1 MLTQVTQSR
10 IPYTT
15 LPNGKTLQDWDTID
29 ALDIQRLSTAL
40 AHLREHGALPPY
52 LTSIQDLNQ
61 ETECGVAEGVVEDL
75 RAVVAGRLAK
85 AQGHGGGDGKR
96 TLAFLEGILLYSPPV
111 SKEDGEEGKGEGGHI
126 LRPIHQNID
135 VRLFL
140 PTAYEDVKTRRE
152 ARTGYAT
159 SGPAQQ
165 PALPQRTSSSVDAA
179 FREDGQ
185 EEQKE
190 ENTQPQTFWQ
200 DPPGYVDDIVWPH
213 YVQDHAWLLL
223 PENEPWRDVDTEELV
238 MKVGRGVDARTDLGV
253 AVAPGKGSKPMTEV
267 LTWAVE
273 EVLKYWENV

>member
-1 MLTQVTQSR
+1 MQPR

-15 LPNGKTLQDWDTID
+15 LPSGKTLQDWDTID

-40 AHLREHGALPPY
+40 SHLREHGSLPPY

-61 ETECGVAEGVVEDL
+61 ETESGVAEGVVEEL
-75 RAVVAGRLAK
+75 RAVVAGRLAQ
-85 AQGHGGGDGKR
+85 AQGHGSGGGKR

-111 SKEDGEEGKGEGGHI
+111 SKEDEEGKGKDGHI
-126 LRPIHQNID
+126 LRPIHRNID
-135 VRLFL
+135 VPLFL

-152 ARTGYAT
+152 ARTGYVT

-165 PALPQRTSSSVDAA
+165 PALPQRSSSSVDAA
-179 FREDGQ
+179 AREDGQ

-223 PENEPWRDVDTEELV
+223 PENEPWQDVDTEVLV
-238 MKVGRGVDARTDLGV
+238 KKVGRGVDARTDLGV

-273 EVLKYWENV
+273 EVLKYWESV

>member
-1 MLTQVTQSR
+1 M
-10 IPYTT
+10 
-15 LPNGKTLQDWDTID
+15 
-29 ALDIQRLSTAL
+29 
-40 AHLREHGALPPY
+40 
-52 LTSIQDLNQ
+52 NQ
-61 ETECGVAEGVVEDL
+61 EAKSGVEERVIEEL
-75 RAVVAGRLAK
+75 RAVVAKRLAQ
-85 AQGHGGGDGKR
+85 AQTQGHGHGPASGKR

-111 SKEDGEEGKGEGGHI
+111 TEGEGGEGNEGHI
-126 LRPIHQNID
+126 LRPIHQNVD

-152 ARTGYAT
+152 ARTGYVT

-179 FREDGQ
+179 SNEDGQ
-185 EEQKE
+185 EERKE
-190 ENTQPQTFWQ
+190 ENAQPQTFWE

-238 MKVGRGVDARTDLGV
+238 KKVGRGIDVRTDLGV
-253 AVAPGKGSKPMTEV
+253 AVAPGQGSKPMTDV

-273 EVLKYWENV
+273 KVLKCWKTV

>member
-1 MLTQVTQSR
+1 MLTQPR

-15 LPNGKTLQDWDTID
+15 LPNGKTLQDWDTVD
-29 ALDIQRLSTAL
+29 ALDIQRLAKAL
-40 AHLREHGALPPY
+40 SHVREHGSLPPY

-61 ETECGVAEGVVEDL
+61 QTESGVADAVVEEL
-75 RAVVAGRLAK
+75 RTIVAGRLAR
-85 AQGHGGGDGKR
+85 AQGHGSGGGKR
-96 TLAFLEGILLYSPPV
+96 TLAFLEGIMLYSPPV
-111 SKEDGEEGKGEGGHI
+111 SEEDDGHI

-165 PALPQRTSSSVDAA
+165 PALPQRSSSSVDAA
-179 FREDGQ
+179 SKDGQ
-185 EEQKE
+185 EAQK

-238 MKVGRGVDARTDLGV
+238 KKVGRGIDARTDLGV
-253 AVAPGKGSKPMTEV
+253 AVAPGRGSKPMTEL

-273 EVLKYWENV
+273 EVLKYWETV